1 MNITQKN
8 SPNFSAGR
16 GGKKI
21 EYIIC
26 HWIVGRIAAADAVFA
41 KANSTSAHYAVDDN
55 KIHQYVSEDNTA
67 WHAGNFDVN
76 QRSIGIEHAG
86 GPNIPITDA
95 TYETSAQL
103 IADIWRR
110 RGKLP
115 LRKHSDIKAT
125 QCLPL
130 DSTELLTRNGWMNL
144 GEIKVG
150 DEVAQWSENNDINF
164 TKVKETVTPYTT
176 EVVRKRWLE
185 ATADHRIGYRTQ
197 RGVFHIE
204 SWGKVIDSP
213 SQVYI
218 PHAGQYKDFSGL
230 EIDEDLLRF
239 IVWVQADGHYMY
251 DIKKDGTKGYY
262 GIEFHF
268 LKQRKIDAVL
278 DLAYRL
284 NLNPKVGLRSDG
296 TQVIRIYGRDAVEL
310 CEKWLAN
317 RNFSWKL
324 LEMSSEQFEIFKQE
338 LLLADGCV
346 ANNSYSNKKES
357 IDVVQAL
364 MAINNQSC
372 HIYNGGIVPRLFFNS
387 KVFSLTPNT
396 PVAAKR
402 ETQVGCVTV
411 DSGFILIRQYGK
423 TMIAGNCP
431 GTLDI
436 ARLERRANEIL
447 NPPPPPPPPAEDPRL
462 AEYRNRITTL
472 EAQLTSVKS
481 ELEAVKISRN
491 DISAILEQKNNELGK
506 LQVELA
512 DVKKELEKSNEIALG
527 WIGKNDQLE
536 LELEK
541 MTEKISKLQNDI
553 KTARPVTGIARL
565 VEALINWRK
574 K

>member
-21 EYIIC
+21 EYVIC

-115 LRKHSDIKAT
+115 LRKHNEFKAT
-125 QCLPL
+125 Q
-130 DSTELLTRNGWMNL
+130 
-144 GEIKVG
+144 
-150 DEVAQWSENNDINF
+150 
-164 TKVKETVTPYTT
+164 
-176 EVVRKRWLE
+176 
-185 ATADHRIGYRTQ
+185 
-197 RGVFHIE
+197 
-204 SWGKVIDSP
+204 
-213 SQVYI
+213 
-218 PHAGQYKDFSGL
+218 
-230 EIDEDLLRF
+230 
-239 IVWVQADGHYMY
+239 
-251 DIKKDGTKGYY
+251 
-262 GIEFHF
+262 
-268 LKQRKIDAVL
+268 
-278 DLAYRL
+278 
-284 NLNPKVGLRSDG
+284 
-296 TQVIRIYGRDAVEL
+296 
-310 CEKWLAN
+310 
-317 RNFSWKL
+317 
-324 LEMSSEQFEIFKQE
+324 
-338 LLLADGCV
+338 
-346 ANNSYSNKKES
+346 
-357 IDVVQAL
+357 
-364 MAINNQSC
+364 
-372 HIYNGGIVPRLFFNS
+372 
-387 KVFSLTPNT
+387 
-396 PVAAKR
+396 
-402 ETQVGCVTV
+402 
-411 DSGFILIRQYGK
+411 
-423 TMIAGNCP
+423 CP

-436 ARLERRANEIL
+436 GRLERRANEIL
-447 NPPPPPPPPAEDPRL
+447 TPPPPTEDPRL
-462 AEYRNRITTL
+462 ADYRNRISAL
-472 EAQLTSVKS
+472 EGQLQTVKS
-481 ELEAVKISRN
+481 ELEAVKINRDDLAALVEQRN
-491 DISAILEQKNNELGK
+491 IELGK